1 MADPNSWIRIAHLV
15 RPQGRRGELLAEI
28 LTDFP
33 ERFAQSPSVFLLA
46 PNAAATAK
54 QPTVER
60 PMTVEAHWLHKGRV
74 VLKFQGIDSIND
86 AETLRGLDVVIRRE
100 ERQPLPD
107 GSLYIDDLIGCAL
120 VDTQQPGAPVVGV
133 IRDVLPQPET
143 ADLLVVTGKGGQEH
157 LIPFAKAYLVGIDLT
172 ARRIE
177 MNLPPGLL
185 TVNAPLTP
193 EEQVEQAAEQAASP
207 QEQE

>member
-1 MADPNSWIRIAHLV
+1 MADPNQWIRIAHLL

-46 PNAAATAK
+46 RNAATAK
-54 QPTVER
+54 QPLTER
-60 PMTVEAHWLHKGRV
+60 PITPQPMTVEQHWLHKGRV
-74 VLKFQGIDSIND
+74 VLKFQGIDSISD

-120 VDTQQPGAPVVGV
+120 ADTQQPGAPVVGV

-143 ADLLVVTGKGGQEH
+143 ADLLVVVGKGGQEY

-172 ARRIE
+172 ARRME

-185 TVNAPLTP
+185 AVNAPLTP
-193 EEQVEQAAEQAASP
+193 EEQAEQAASP

>member
-1 MADPNSWIRIAHLV
+1 VADPNSWIRIAHLL

-46 PNAAATAK
+46 RNAAGGT
-54 QPTVER
+54 ER
-60 PMTVEAHWLHKGRV
+60 PMTVEQHWLHKGRV
-74 VLKFQGIDSIND
+74 VLKFQGIDSITD

-120 VDTQQPGAPVVGV
+120 VDTQQPDAPVVGV

-143 ADLLVVTGKGGQEH
+143 ADLLVVAGKGGQEY
-157 LIPFAKAYLVGIDLT
+157 LIPFAKAYLVRIDLT
-172 ARRIE
+172 ARRME

-185 TVNAPLTP
+185 AVNAPLTP
-193 EEQVEQAAEQAASP
+193 EEQVEQAASP